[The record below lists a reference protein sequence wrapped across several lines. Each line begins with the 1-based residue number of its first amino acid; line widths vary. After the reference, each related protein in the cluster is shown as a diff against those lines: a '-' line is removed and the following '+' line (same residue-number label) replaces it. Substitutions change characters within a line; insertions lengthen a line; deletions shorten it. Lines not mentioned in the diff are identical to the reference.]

1 MSDIPN
7 GCMPRD
13 AKIVQVTLQM
23 YFSEQETEQGCM
35 TFPQLRE
42 TIDSLLWLVNVTG
55 YNTEMKDGDAI
66 VSVDTKQATA
76 VKR

>member
-7 GCMPRD
+7 GCMPHD
-13 AKIVQVTLQM
+13 AKNVQVTFQM
-23 YFSEQETEQGCM
+23 YFSEPETEQGSM

-42 TIDSLLWLVNVTG
+42 TIDSVLWLVNVTG
-55 YNTEMKDGDAI
+55 YNTEMKDGDVI